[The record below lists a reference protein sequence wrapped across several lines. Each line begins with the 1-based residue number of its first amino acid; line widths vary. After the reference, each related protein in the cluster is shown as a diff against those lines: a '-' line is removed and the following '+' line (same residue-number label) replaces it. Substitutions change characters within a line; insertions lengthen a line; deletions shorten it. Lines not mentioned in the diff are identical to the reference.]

1 MKLIHKLV
9 IAFGVIVIVLAGLIA
24 TVMVSVSNMVDTTAR
39 AEHTFTVISEAED
52 VVKHLL
58 SIESGYLSFVISGED
73 NAKQPYIEG
82 KEGVQR
88 NLKSLRQLTSD
99 NPQQQQRLAKV
110 EEVYQQWL
118 TEAVE
123 PPIDI
128 RTQYGTGAMGLD
140 QAAYIVK
147 QGRGEQSMEQL
158 RSLMNEFAATEEQLL
173 VDRTDAADAA
183 ANVVRLVV
191 VIGGLLVAAVA
202 VVSAMLFKRQLETRI
217 NDAMRVATA
226 IADGNL
232 NSQVV
237 DDGGDEIAE
246 LLSAMA
252 TMQTQLRNMMGEIKS
267 ASGELDSASQSVAS
281 TAEQLSASSD
291 EQSKASNTIATSVQ
305 ELSVSINHVA
315 DNAAEA
321 KQISEESGKNAEESA
336 AIMEQ
341 MVAAMNRISDAVQ
354 QASGQ
359 LVELDKQS
367 EQITS
372 IVNVIK
378 SIADQ
383 TNLLAL
389 NAAIEAARAGEQGR
403 GFSVVADEV
412 RHLAQRTSEST
423 DEIESMVAKIQTG
436 TQASVKQMQHG
447 VQEVEEGVELA
458 SMTGQAINEIR
469 ESFDRVL
476 QVVQD
481 ISNALGEQNAASD
494 EVARN
499 VERFSEMA
507 DQNQEATEHTS
518 STAHQLQTLAGKL
531 GRAVSQF
538 RF

>member
-9 IAFGVIVIVLAGLIA
+9 IAFGVIVVVLAGLIA

-52 VVKHLL
+52 VVKHFL
-58 SIESGYLSFVISGED
+58 SIESGYLSFVLSGED

-82 KEGVQR
+82 KEGVER

-118 TEAVE
+118 TDAVE
-123 PPIDI
+123 PPIEI

-158 RSLMNEFAATEEQLL
+158 RSLMNEFTATEEQLL
-173 VDRTDAADAA
+173 VERTDAADAA

-202 VVSAMLFKRQLETRI
+202 VVSALLFKRQLETRI

-232 NSQVV
+232 NSQID

-321 KQISEESGKNAEESA
+321 KQISEQSGKNAEESA

-423 DEIESMVAKIQTG
+423 DEIETMVAKIQTG

-499 VERFSEMA
+499 VERFSAMA